1 VALSSG
7 VEIIRDNYE
16 LETEKKREKK
26 GIFLKKNG
34 NKMTKNKG
42 NDG

>member
-1 VALSSG
+1 MSWKLK
-7 VEIIRDNYE
+7 
-16 LETEKKREKK
+16 KKREKK